1 MGISERKER
10 ERQEMRD
17 LIVEKATQVFIEL
30 GYEKASIRTIA
41 ERIEY
46 SPATIY
52 LYFKDKDWLFLEVQS
67 VSFGLLLKEFEKTQ
81 TIEDPIQRLH
91 ALGKAYLDFG
101 IANPAHYELMFINKE
116 PVNCI
121 QKDEVEW
128 HNGMKV
134 MELFR
139 STLQS
144 CIDAGKLKITNID
157 IAAFAIWGMVH
168 GMVSLY
174 VTNHYQV
181 MDIPDEVARM
191 MVYQSLDATME
202 LLKA

>member
-67 VSFGLLLKEFEKTQ
+67 VSFGLLLKEFEKNQ
-81 TIEDPIQRLH
+81 SIDDPFERLQ
-91 ALGKAYLDFG
+91 ALGRAYLDFG

-116 PVNCI
+116 PVQCI
-121 QKDEVEW
+121 QNDELEW
-128 HNGMKV
+128 HNGIKL

-139 STLQS
+139 STLQT

-157 IAAFAIWGMVH
+157 IAAFALWGMVH
-168 GMVSLY
+168 GIVSLY
-174 VTNHYQV
+174 VTNHYHV
-181 MDIPDEVARM
+181 MDIPDEVAKM
-191 MVYQSLDATME
+191 MLYQSLDATME